1 MEHGHESPV
10 QVDVTWNGMV
20 ATVTVTG
27 DLDIATA
34 TPLTE
39 RLRAVAAGRPE
50 WLVLDLSGLVF
61 VDVTGARALHDAH
74 TLLQTVCPVILRE
87 PRPSPGKIF
96 GLTGLTEDLTA
107 P

>member
-1 MEHGHESPV
+1 MEYGQESPV
-10 QVDVTWNGMV
+10 QVNVTGNGML

-27 DLDIATA
+27 DLDITTA
-34 TPLTE
+34 TLLAE

-74 TLLQTVCPVILRE
+74 ALLQIVCPVILRE
-87 PRPSPGKIF
+87 PRPSADKIF
-96 GLTGLTEDLTA
+96 GLTGLMED
-107 P
+107 

>member
-1 MEHGHESPV
+1 MQYGHESPV
-10 QVDVTWNGMV
+10 QVDVNWNGMV

-27 DLDIATA
+27 DLDVTMA

-50 WLVLDLSGLVF
+50 WLVLDLSGLVL

-74 TLLQTVCPVILRE
+74 ALLQTVCPVILRE

-96 GLTGLTEDLTA
+96 GFTGLMED
-107 P
+107 

>member
-1 MEHGHESPV
+1 MERGHESPV
-10 QVDVTWNGMV
+10 QVDVTWVGMV

-27 DLDIATA
+27 DLDITTA

-39 RLRAVAAGRPE
+39 RLLAVAAGRPE

-74 TLLQTVCPVILRE
+74 ELLQTVCPVLLRE
-87 PRPSPGKIF
+87 PRPSLSKIF
-96 GLTGLTEDLTA
+96 GLTDLMED
-107 P
+107 